1 MNYIFYDFETTGR
14 ESNWDQII
22 QVGAVLTN
30 SCFQEI
36 DRFESRCCLRPGI
49 IPYPQA
55 ILVNKSS
62 TSDLTKTKLSHFS
75 LIELMLAKFKSWGSA
90 IYIGYNTISFDEEFL
105 RKSLFKTL
113 FDPYLT
119 LNNGNK
125 RSDLLNILRANH
137 AYFPDSIK
145 IPLNEKGKLSF
156 KLDQIAPFNGIS
168 DFSAHDA
175 IGDTIATIKLAELI
189 KNKSPELWK
198 ASLLTT
204 NREETDFIIKNNKI
218 FCITETFFGKT
229 MPFIVSLLCHHP
241 KYKWA
246 QCFDLK
252 NNPEDYINLTP
263 ESLEHF
269 MSKSPKII
277 RNLRSNKS
285 PIIMNSNHIS
295 KINEY
300 KHISEKELLRRA
312 DIISSNINFK
322 QTVEKILEKKAL
334 EKEDY
339 ISQED
344 INYEETIYHSF
355 STNYEKIVMEEF
367 HISPWED
374 KLKIAHKFKDERN
387 YYFAERLIYEEKPS
401 LLPKENL
408 NKINRHIAT
417 QIFSTNEEKWNTIP
431 KAYKDIDDLR
441 VKYEEEKDG
450 GTLNNLNDLNNLI
463 EDIEIKYQDV

>member
-1 MNYIFYDFETTGR
+1 MNYIFYDFETTGI

-30 SCFQEI
+30 SNFKEI
-36 DRFESRCCLRPGI
+36 DRFESRCRLRPGL
-49 IPYPQA
+49 IPYPKA

-62 TSDLTKTKLSHFS
+62 SKELANTKLSHFS

-90 IYIGYNTISFDEEFL
+90 IYLGYNTISFDEEFL
-105 RKSLFKTL
+105 RKSLFKSL

-119 LNNGNK
+119 INNGNK
-125 RSDLLNILRANH
+125 RTDLLNILRANH
-137 AYFPDSIK
+137 AYYPDSIK
-145 IPLNEKGKLSF
+145 IPVNEKGKLVF
-156 KLDQIAPFNGIS
+156 KLDQVAPLNGIT

-175 IGDTIATIKLAELI
+175 IGDSIATIRLAELI
-189 KNKSPELWK
+189 DKRNPELWE

-204 NREETDFIIKNNKI
+204 NREDTDNIIKNNKI

-229 MPFIVSLLCHHP
+229 MPFIVSLLCFHP

-252 NNPEDYINLTP
+252 NDPEDYINLTQ

-277 RNLRSNKS
+277 RSVRNNKS

-295 KINEY
+295 KINGY
-300 KHISEKELLRRA
+300 MHISEKELLRRA
-312 DIISSNINFK
+312 EIIQSNTSFK
-322 QTVEKILEKKAL
+322 QTVERILEKQAA
-334 EKEDY
+334 EKEEFK
-339 ISQED
+339 SQED

-367 HISPWED
+367 HFSPWED
-374 KLKIAHKFKDERN
+374 KVKVANKFKDERN
-387 YYFAERLIYEEKPS
+387 YYFAKRLIYEEKPS
-401 LLPKENL
+401 LLPKDSFNQ
-408 NKINRHIAT
+408 INRHIAK
-417 QIFSTNEEKWNTIP
+417 QIFSTNDEKWNTLP

-441 VKYEEEKDG
+441 EKYEEEKDEN
-450 GTLNNLNDLNNLI
+450 TLKSLNDLNNLI
-463 EDIEIKYQDV
+463 EGIEKKYQDV

>member
-1 MNYIFYDFETTGR
+1 MNYIFYDFETTGI

-30 SCFQEI
+30 SNFQEI
-36 DRFESRCCLRPGI
+36 DRFESRCHLRPGL
-49 IPYPQA
+49 IPYPKA

-62 TSDLTKTKLSHFS
+62 STELANTKLSHFS
-75 LIELMLAKFKSWGSA
+75 LIEIMLAKFKSWGSA
-90 IYIGYNTISFDEEFL
+90 IYLGYNTISFDEEFL
-105 RKSLFKTL
+105 RKSLFKSL

-119 LNNGNK
+119 INNGNK
-125 RSDLLNILRANH
+125 RTDLLNILRANH
-137 AYFPDSIK
+137 AYYPDSIK
-145 IPLNEKGKLSF
+145 IPVNEKGKLVF
-156 KLDQIAPFNGIS
+156 KLDQVAPLNGIT

-175 IGDTIATIKLAELI
+175 IGDSIATIRLAELI
-189 KNKSPELWK
+189 DKRNPELWE

-204 NREETDFIIKNNKI
+204 NREDTDNIIKNNKI

-229 MPFIVSLLCHHP
+229 MPFIVSLLCFHP

-252 NNPEDYINLTP
+252 NDPEDYINLTQ

-277 RNLRSNKS
+277 RSVRNNKS

-295 KINEY
+295 KINGY
-300 KHISEKELLRRA
+300 MHISEKELLRRA
-312 DIISSNINFK
+312 EIIQSNTSFK
-322 QTVEKILEKKAL
+322 QTVERILEKQAA
-334 EKEDY
+334 EKEEFK
-339 ISQED
+339 SQED

-367 HISPWED
+367 HSSPWED
-374 KLKIAHKFKDERN
+374 KVKVANKFKDERN
-387 YYFAERLIYEEKPS
+387 YYFAKRLIYEEKPS
-401 LLPKENL
+401 LLPKDSFNQ
-408 NKINRHIAT
+408 INRHIAK
-417 QIFSTNEEKWNTIP
+417 QIFSTNDEKWNTIP

-441 VKYEEEKDG
+441 EKYEEEKDEN
-450 GTLNNLNDLNNLI
+450 TLKSLNDLNNLI
-463 EDIEIKYQDV
+463 EGIEKKYQDV

>member
-1 MNYIFYDFETTGR
+1 MNYIFYDFETTGI

-30 SCFQEI
+30 SNFQEI
-36 DRFESRCCLRPGI
+36 DRFESRCCLRPGL
-49 IPYPQA
+49 IPYPKA

-62 TSDLTKTKLSHFS
+62 TKDLTNTKLSHFS

-105 RKSLFKTL
+105 RKSLFKSL

-119 LNNGNK
+119 INNGNK
-125 RSDLLNILRANH
+125 RTDLLSILRANH
-137 AYFPDSIK
+137 AYYPDSIK
-145 IPLNEKGKLSF
+145 IPINEKGKLVF
-156 KLDQIAPFNGIS
+156 KLDQVAPLNGIT

-175 IGDTIATIKLAELI
+175 IGDSIATIKLAELI
-189 KNKSPELWK
+189 DKKNPELWS

-204 NREETDFIIKNNKI
+204 SREDADNIIKNNKI

-229 MPFIVSLLCHHP
+229 MPFIVSLLCFHP

-252 NNPEDYINLTP
+252 NDPEDYLNLTQ

-277 RNLRSNKS
+277 RSVRNNKS

-295 KINEY
+295 KVNRY
-300 KHISEKELLRRA
+300 MHISEKELLRRA
-312 DIISSNINFK
+312 EVIQSNTIFK
-322 QTVEKILEKKAL
+322 KTVEKILEKQAS
-334 EKEDY
+334 EKEEF

-344 INYEETIYHSF
+344 INYEETIYHAF

-367 HISPWED
+367 HLSPWEN
-374 KLKIAHKFKDERN
+374 KYKVANKFKDERN
-387 YYFAERLIYEEKPS
+387 FYFAERLIYEEKPS
-401 LLPKENL
+401 LLPKDNF
-408 NKINRHIAT
+408 NKISRHIAK
-417 QIFSTNEEKWNTIP
+417 QIFSTNDEKWNTIP

-441 VKYEEEKDG
+441 NEYEEEQDENI
-450 GTLNNLNDLNNLI
+450 LERLNDLNNLI
-463 EDIEIKYQDV
+463 EDIENKYQDV